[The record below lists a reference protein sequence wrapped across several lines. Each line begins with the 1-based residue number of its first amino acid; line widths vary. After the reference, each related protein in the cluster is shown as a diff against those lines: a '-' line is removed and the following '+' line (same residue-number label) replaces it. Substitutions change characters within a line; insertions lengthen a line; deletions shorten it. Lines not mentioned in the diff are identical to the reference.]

1 MVKKSNVNEM
11 GVLELINHV
20 VTYTLGSREFV
31 TLEAGFYCHALAKRL
46 GLTEIQASLLSVIV
60 NDFEEDVLTYR
71 NIGCH
76 YGLSPVQVIAQG
88 ADLDVLVNKGF
99 IVREGRGFG
108 ILETTVERLRD
119 GLMPEPERMENLTA
133 SEFIFKMEE
142 MTDAMDRNPE
152 GNNRIYKKMQEL
164 IDHNQQ
170 LNIAAKLKGFQLEAQ
185 DLALFLL
192 MSIIYINENDE
203 RIVEH
208 QFRRSFDSYNLHR
221 HTDFLRKGMHPLMN
235 RHLVENAIVDGQAE
249 TDAWRITD
257 YAKRE
262 VFSELNLHLRGKK
275 RANMT
280 HWESIS
286 TKQLFYRP
294 EVESSI
300 GELRALLE
308 PERMQRVMDRL
319 SQKGLRRGL
328 TCLFYG
334 APGTGKTETVMQLA
348 RQTRRDIMLVDIP
361 SIRSKWVGET
371 EKNIKAVFRNYCD
384 VVKGLD
390 DMSEAPILL
399 FNEAD
404 AIFNKRNAASS
415 SSVDKM
421 ENAMQNIVL
430 QELETFD
437 GILIATTNLAQSMD
451 DAFERRFLFKVEFL
465 KPEPPQR
472 RHIWKAMLPD
482 LTDEQL
488 LLLSERYDFS
498 GGQIENISR
507 RRIIS
512 DILADRD
519 ELDMEGIIRYCDSE
533 QLNHKVRTHIGF

>member
-1 MVKKSNVNEM
+1 MIKECNVNEM

-20 VTYTLGSREFV
+20 VINTLGSCEFV
-31 TLEAGFYCHALAKRL
+31 TQEAALYCRTLAKRL

-71 NIGCH
+71 NIACH
-76 YGLSPVQVIAQG
+76 YGLSPVQVIALG
-88 ADLDVLVNKGF
+88 DDLDVLVSKGF

-119 GLMPEPERMENLTA
+119 GLLPEPERMENLTA

-142 MTDAMDRNPE
+142 MTDAMDRNP
-152 GNNRIYKKMQEL
+152 NSNDRIYKKMQEL
-164 IDHNQQ
+164 IDHNLQ
-170 LNIAAKLKGFQLEAQ
+170 LNMAARLKGFQLEAP

-192 MSIIYINENDE
+192 MSIIYINDNVE
-203 RIVEH
+203 RILEH
-208 QFRRSFDSYNLHR
+208 HFRHHFDGFNLHR
-221 HTDFLRKGMHPLMN
+221 HTVRLGKGVHPLMA

-249 TDAWRITD
+249 MDAWRITD

-275 RANMT
+275 RAAMT
-280 HWESIS
+280 HWEGIS
-286 TKQLFYRP
+286 AKQLFYRP
-294 EVESSI
+294 EVERSI

-308 PERMQRVMDRL
+308 RERMQRVMDRL
-319 SQKGLRRGL
+319 NQKGLRRGL
-328 TCLFYG
+328 PCLFYG

-348 RQTRRDIMLVDIP
+348 RQTHRDIMQVNIP
-361 SIRSKWVGET
+361 GIRSKWVGET
-371 EKNIKAVFRNYCD
+371 EKNIKAVFSNYRE
-384 VVKGLD
+384 VLLGLD
-390 DMSEAPILL
+390 SVCDAPILL

-404 AIFNKRNAASS
+404 ALFNRRNAASS
-415 SSVDKM
+415 SSTDKM

-430 QELETFD
+430 QELETFE

-465 KPEPPQR
+465 KPEPVQR

-512 DILADRD
+512 DILSDRD
-519 ELDMEGIIRYCDSE
+519 ELDMEGIVRYCDSE
-533 QLNHKVRTHIGF
+533 QLNRKVRPHVGF